1 MNGKDLFSEI
11 QEKTKLMD
19 QSLSDL
25 PRRGRDYAQAEQAY
39 RVALA
44 KRMLIERNNKMP
56 TTIIGDICRGNEEVA
71 ALKFDRDCKEAY
83 YKAVME
89 GINVLKIEVR
99 IDEGQLDREYNRK

>member
-1 MNGKDLFSEI
+1 MDSKDLFSEI
-11 QEKTKLMD
+11 HEKTKLMD
-19 QSLSDL
+19 QSLSEL
-25 PRRGRDYAQAEQAY
+25 PRRGRDYALAEQVY

-56 TTIIGDICRGNEEVA
+56 TTIINDICRGNEEVA

-89 GINVLKIEVR
+89 GINVLKIEIR